1 MKNYIITIYD
11 EGDHSLDRPI
21 GEVEVRALDWRCAS
35 KIGELMF
42 NNTGRVTS
50 AAEIEEVIT
59 GDIML
64 TTNIE
69 LMKSEAARHVST
81 DLLVQGNYETCFI
94 GCHGNGSN
102 APELL
107 TEQYGLPL
115 PVIRIAENIFEALP
129 RQAAIG
135 FHLGLPE
142 AIDVDGKD
150 LSQVVWQFFG
160 QTLRDMPEQEHSI
173 QAYIDP
179 VIAGMELLT
188 SGEEWPEAEAVLA
201 AAVKAKNAIA
211 AAIAAAVAAAMAAA
225 IAAGEVEAAVIAA
238 AIAAAMAAADAA
250 VAAAIAAADAA
261 VGESSRA
268 RVTLVAAEVVRF
280 ARASGVPLLSQRDL
294 LLKLLREA
302 PVQEGTE

>member
-1 MKNYIITIYD
+1 
-11 EGDHSLDRPI
+11 
-21 GEVEVRALDWRCAS
+21 
-35 KIGELMF
+35 
-42 NNTGRVTS
+42 
-50 AAEIEEVIT
+50 
-59 GDIML
+59 ML
-64 TTNIE
+64 TKNIE
-69 LMKSEAARHVST
+69 LMKSESVRHVST
-81 DLLVQGNYETCFI
+81 DLLVQGNYKTCFI

-135 FHLGLPE
+135 FHLDLPA

-160 QTLRDMPEQEHSI
+160 QTLRDMPEQNPSI

-179 VIAGMELLT
+179 VIAGMELRAR
-188 SGEEWPEAEAVLA
+188 GEEWPEAIAVWA
-201 AAVKAKNAIA
+201 AAMTTKNAIA
-211 AAIAAAVAAAMAAA
+211 AA
-225 IAAGEVEAAVIAA
+225 
-238 AIAAAMAAADAA
+238 AIAAARAAAITAADAA
-250 VAAAIAAADAA
+250 RVTVAAANAIY
-261 VGESSRA
+261 
-268 RVTLVAAEVVRF
+268 L
-280 ARASGVPLLSQRDL
+280 ARATGVPLLSQRDL